1 MQNKNIYIKEE
12 TRKQDLPT
20 KYHIFHTKQT
30 FFATKWS
37 KNILLQLAKTLHH
50 FLTILFG
57 DLKFI
62 HIIKRRI
69 HHTLAT
75 LHHQ

>member
-12 TRKQDLPT
+12 TGKYDLPT

-37 KNILLQLAKTLHH
+37 KTFYYNWQKRSIISLRY
-50 FLTILFG
+50 FLET
-57 DLKFI
+57 
-62 HIIKRRI
+62 
-69 HHTLAT
+69 
-75 LHHQ
+75 